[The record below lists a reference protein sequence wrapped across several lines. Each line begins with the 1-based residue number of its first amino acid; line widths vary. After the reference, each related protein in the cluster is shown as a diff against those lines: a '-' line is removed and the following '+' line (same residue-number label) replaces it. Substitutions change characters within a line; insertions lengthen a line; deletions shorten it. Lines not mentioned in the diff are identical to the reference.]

1 MSCSLEVGYKEFL
14 FFLYFISENKRDLES
29 YTSIKSIS
37 NSFKIDEPACK
48 KALTLLQEKSLLRIK
63 TQYTQSQG
71 RPRKVY
77 LRDDKSVGEFLGIFS
92 AQKISLFLN
101 YVVKA
106 RKDSSLNNFQRAI
119 VLSIRYFECV
129 NYLLRIITIKEL
141 SLFLGVTER
150 RVQSTIDKLSNQIE
164 IERQYRVL
172 KSKKSIIISSH
183 KAIEISLDVETKRS
197 REYLKVYAPVKQY
210 GASLNFELY
219 KTFSSI
225 IRKLKITKEEFK
237 VEGFNLTLQKETNL
251 NFILDGS
258 FSKWT
263 NSPDIEEL
271 LTYQNLRIIFNLLTM
286 TKDDKDFRYYVNE
299 AIGIEIVRA
308 LTNDK
313 QIPSKFNTK
322 KRIED
327 LISECGQCVS
337 RNDASVFAELI
348 NIILEAIISKI
359 VSISESFLFKSFE
372 SKEIYLTFSNPIY
385 MKIKPT
391 TFIIFGSAGANKIMK
406 NKCVPTLNLLGFD
419 IWKDKDRTD
428 LLSTFLLKFD

>member
-14 FFLYFISENKRDLES
+14 FFLYFLSENKREIES

-37 NSFKIDEPACK
+37 NSFKIDQSACK

-129 NYLLRIITIKEL
+129 YYLLRIITIKKL

-172 KSKKSIIISSH
+172 KPKKSIIISSH
-183 KAIEISLDVETKRS
+183 KAIEISLDVEAKRS
-197 REYLKVYAPVKQY
+197 SEYLKVYAPVKQY
-210 GASLNFELY
+210 ESSLNFELY

-237 VEGFNLTLQKETNL
+237 DEGFNLTLQKEANL

-337 RNDASVFAELI
+337 RNDVSVFAE
-348 NIILEAIISKI
+348 
-359 VSISESFLFKSFE
+359 
-372 SKEIYLTFSNPIY
+372 TQP
-385 MKIKPT
+385 
-391 TFIIFGSAGANKIMK
+391 G
-406 NKCVPTLNLLGFD
+406 
-419 IWKDKDRTD
+419 
-428 LLSTFLLKFD
+428 